1 MKIQLT
7 EEFTFESAHRILNEQ
22 KQYGE
27 LHGHSHKVFVTISG
41 EVLFPAGW
49 IIDQHEFRQIVS
61 RIIKRLDHRYLN
73 EILDITTAEGIAI
86 YLFKEIKISFSFKK
100 VNLESVKVCK
110 TTAQAEVSR

>member
-7 EEFTFESAHRILNEQ
+7 EEFTFESAHRIRNEREE
-22 KQYGE
+22 YGE

-41 EVLFPAGW
+41 ELLPVGW

-73 EILDITTAEGIAI
+73 EILETTTAEGIAI
-86 YLFKEIKISFSFKK
+86 YLFKEIMISFAFKK

-110 TTAQAEVSR
+110 TTTQAEVSR